1 MDEEEEKK
9 QERIIS
15 KPNIF
20 SIIIIIFLISSSIAY
35 CIFPMDF
42 EMQHESI
49 EGFVTDI
56 DSYVEGGFLTG
67 SSTNWIIEIDNTTRI
82 EASNYAKPYTI
93 DIGDYVNITLYH
105 GSTTRASS
113 IEIIEYGDN

>member
-42 EMQHESI
+42 EIQHESI

-56 DSYVEGGFLTG
+56 DSYVDGGFLIS
-67 SSTNWIIEIDNTTRI
+67 SSTHWIIEIDNTTVI
-82 EASNYAKPYTI
+82 EASNYLEPYKL
-93 DIGDYVNITLYH
+93 DIGDYVNITFLL
-105 GSTTRASS
+105 GSKRPQS

>member
-1 MDEEEEKK
+1 MDEEENK
-9 QERIIS
+9 QKRIIS

-20 SIIIIIFLISSSIAY
+20 PIIIIIFLISSSIAY

-42 EMQHESI
+42 EIQHEYI

-67 SSTNWIIEIDNTTRI
+67 SSTHWIIEIENTTRI
-82 EASNYAKPYTI
+82 EASNYEKPYTL
-93 DIGDYVNITLYH
+93 DIGDYVNITFYL
-105 GSTTRASS
+105 GSSTRASS